1 MESSRPR
8 LSNIPANGTKHFLEL
23 KFDNFAVIY
32 ILTLSSM
39 SLTFARN
46 TNSIIGKF
54 AAVLLVVSSAQTFLF
69 LGCDTKL
76 GVV

>member
-1 MESSRPR
+1 
-8 LSNIPANGTKHFLEL
+8 
-23 KFDNFAVIY
+23 
-32 ILTLSSM
+32 M